1 MASSGTRL
9 GGCGHVDV
17 DVGVMHYR
25 DVYRMYEA
33 LRRLPLGEF
42 TPVDEIDRVWDLV
55 QRLETIL
62 EINDHD

>member
-1 MASSGTRL
+1 M
-9 GGCGHVDV
+9 DV
-17 DVGVMHYR
+17 DVGMMHYR